1 MLSCSEGLN
10 NPQLGVRDFIKP
22 KFSYYQSIFSCTL
35 NPSSNLSLVESFV
48 PKLLTE
54 MQLYNDQFRTPIF
67 LFPTSEN
74 SSSIQFFKI
83 IYKFQQ
89 LEASEEMIEA
99 MNKLNFNNIALCDEE
114 LRNIQSMNLINQTK
128 LKSPY
133 ILEIL
138 NCKYIAPFNYGS
150 FKSYIDD
157 LINIVI
163 SSSLD
168 IGMSYSEEVDQNKE
182 FMWINT
188 FSSKSSRKKISNKW
202 LSQPRA
208 KEVQSSFLEHS
219 ICSESKLFDAY
230 KLN

>member
-114 LRNIQSMNLINQTK
+114 LRNIQSMNLIKAKK
-128 LKSPY
+128 LY
-133 ILEIL
+133 IYNNNKDNKLIFDFQYICNKYFDNIYCVIHLAALAVTHIL
-138 NCKYIAPFNYGS
+138 SAQI
-150 FKSYIDD
+150 
-157 LINIVI
+157 
-163 SSSLD
+163 
-168 IGMSYSEEVDQNKE
+168 
-182 FMWINT
+182 
-188 FSSKSSRKKISNKW
+188 
-202 LSQPRA
+202 
-208 KEVQSSFLEHS
+208 
-219 ICSESKLFDAY
+219 
-230 KLN
+230 